1 MIAKIRWTMQWYSL
15 GAALFLAAAL
25 PTAGLAQGGMDHAA
39 HQRAMAGQSSAP
51 TLPGQDAF
59 GAIAEIVRILEA
71 DSTTDWSKVDLER
84 LRQHLID
91 MNELTLRSSVAQ
103 RAVEGGL
110 QMEVTGEGRT
120 VDAIRG
126 MTDAHGRQL
135 ASLGMDARSE
145 PIPGGARFTVVARDR
160 EDGRLIAKI
169 RGLGFIGLMASGDHH
184 AAHHLAMARGA
195 GAAAHVG
202 H

>member
-1 MIAKIRWTMQWYSL
+1 MITKTRWPIRHCLITVL
-15 GAALFLAAAL
+15 VLAMAL
-25 PTAGLAQGGMDHAA
+25 PAPGMAQGGMDHAA
-39 HQRAMAGQSSAP
+39 HQRAMAGQPAAP
-51 TLPGQDAF
+51 TLPGQDAY

-91 MNELTLRSSVAQ
+91 MNELTLRSSVTQ

-110 QMEVTGEGRT
+110 QMEITGQGRT

-126 MTDAHGRQL
+126 MTAAHGRQL
-135 ASLGMDARSE
+135 ASLGMDARAE

-160 EDGRLIAKI
+160 NDVRLVAKI
-169 RGLGFIGLMASGDHH
+169 RGLGFIGLMTTGDHH